1 LKNDAEMAPSLGWS
15 DFATS
20 RYVPG
25 GHHTWFEGSHGELF
39 DRVRSGWPD
48 RRPGQGREDL
58 SQVVIVPVDS
68 AGFVSST
75 VRVDKSTVLHA
86 GFERRQ
92 PHEEGYVGV
101 TAEGEREPVT
111 FASVVLYSADT
122 LLENGGK
129 RTTDA
134 EWEVVALI
142 AGPVEVEPMDP
153 LTMARNM
160 LEKPGGT
167 FCEYSAQEFAES
179 IWYWAARAK
188 AHVQE
193 AE

>member
-1 LKNDAEMAPSLGWS
+1 MK
-15 DFATS
+15 
-20 RYVPG
+20 
-25 GHHTWFEGSHGELF
+25 
-39 DRVRSGWPD
+39 
-48 RRPGQGREDL
+48 
-58 SQVVIVPVDS
+58 
-68 AGFVSST
+68 
-75 VRVDKSTVLHA
+75 
-86 GFERRQ
+86 
-92 PHEEGYVGV
+92 
-101 TAEGEREPVT
+101 
-111 FASVVLYSADT
+111 FASVVLYTADT

-129 RTTDA
+129 RSTDA

-188 AHVQE
+188 AHVRE